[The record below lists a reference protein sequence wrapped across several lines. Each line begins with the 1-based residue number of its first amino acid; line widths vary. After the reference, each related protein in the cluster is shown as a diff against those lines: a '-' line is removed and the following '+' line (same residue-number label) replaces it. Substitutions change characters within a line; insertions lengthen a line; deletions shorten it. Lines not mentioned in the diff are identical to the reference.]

1 MFTDLPNL
9 ICKACA
15 TVNTNIFLFGLIVN
29 SVFEFVISIGLQL
42 ADEIQGFS
50 VAEEK

>member
-15 TVNTNIFLFGLIVN
+15 TVNTNIFFY
-29 SVFEFVISIGLQL
+29 L
-42 ADEIQGFS
+42 ALSKILDPLLRSCGNAEPKIT
-50 VAEEK
+50 VAYANN